1 MIDLSK
7 NTVKLLKLFYSHPDD
22 SFYIQQIGRLL
33 KKKPGVFQRMLYK
46 LEKQGV
52 LKSEYQANARFFRT
66 NKEYPIYKE
75 LKSILS
81 KSSILSL
88 AIVFFFGALAVH
100 GGFAEEVPSN
110 TKILFSLKDAIV
122 IAYKNNKEIQM
133 QGQAIKTAQANILGA
148 RSAFL
153 PDVNFNTSYTHN
165 GAVVPSTIAAA
176 AALKKD
182 YGVFVG
188 YKNDNQA
195 GVSIGQTIYSG
206 GANTANLR
214 QMEVNLKEQE
224 ETLRATKLNVELEA
238 KRLYYGLLLAY
249 ETKRIAEDLVAQ
261 AKSHYDNVR
270 RKFEQGTASKFDA
283 LQSKVQISLLV
294 PELINAITSIDLIKA
309 ELNKLLGLKV
319 QEDIIVQD
327 KLGYVPVE
335 IKEGEFLKEA
345 LLYRPEMVLQSLGI
359 DMNKWAVKFAKAGWL
374 PQINASADYYYRS
387 SNWSNMFNK
396 RHNNWNVGVAL
407 SVPIF
412 DGFATKAKVDAA
424 RANLAQSMISKENY
438 SDQTAVDV
446 KSSCLDLTRSQS
458 VIDVQ
463 KDNLE
468 DAREALK
475 ISEVRYDNGIGVNLD
490 VLDAQVSLAQVEENL
505 VQGIYDYLIAQ
516 AQLERAMGKEFIREV
531 KSEKK
536 G

>member
-7 NTVKLLKLFYSHPDD
+7 NTVKLLKLFYAHPDD
-22 SFYIQQIGRLL
+22 AFYIQQIGRIL

-52 LKSEYQANARFFRT
+52 LKSEYQANARFFRA

-81 KSSILSL
+81 KTSIISIALIL
-88 AIVFFFGALAVH
+88 LLGAFKTPSGL
-100 GGFAEEVPSN
+100 AEEAAPRATV
-110 TKILFSLKDAIV
+110 LFSLKDAV
-122 IAYKNNKEIQM
+122 EIAYKNNKEIQM
-133 QGQAIKTAQANILGA
+133 QDQAIKTARANILGA
-148 RSAFL
+148 RSIFL
-153 PDVNFNTSYTHN
+153 PDINFDTSYTRN
-165 GAVVPSTIAAA
+165 GAVVPSTTATTS
-176 AALKKD
+176 LKKD

-188 YKNDNQA
+188 YQNDNRT
-195 GVSIGQTIYSG
+195 GVTLGQTIYNG
-206 GANTANLR
+206 GANIANLR
-214 QMEVNLKEQE
+214 QMEIGLKEQE

-249 ETKRIAEDLVAQ
+249 ETKRIAEDLVVQ

-270 RKFEQGTASKFDA
+270 KKFEQGTASKFDA

-309 ELNKLLGLKV
+309 ELNKLLGLKI
-319 QEDIIVQD
+319 QEDVLVQD
-327 KLGYVPVE
+327 KLGYVPIEVRE
-335 IKEGEFLKEA
+335 SEFLKEA
-345 LLYRPEMVLQSLGI
+345 LLYRPEMILQSFGI

-374 PQINASADYYYRS
+374 PQVNANADYYYRS
-387 SNWSNMFNK
+387 NNWSNMFNS
-396 RHNNWNVGVAL
+396 RHNNWNVGVAV

-424 RANLAQSMISKENY
+424 RANLVQSMISKENY
-438 SDQTAVDV
+438 SDQTTVDV
-446 KSSCLDLTRSQS
+446 KSSCLDLARAQS
-458 VIDVQ
+458 VIDAQ

-475 ISEVRYDNGIGVNLD
+475 SAEVRYDNGIGVNLD
-490 VLDAQVSLAQVEENL
+490 VLDAQVSLAQVEE
-505 VQGIYDYLIAQ
+505 
-516 AQLERAMGKEFIREV
+516 
-531 KSEKK
+531 
-536 G
+536 